1 MKYIAECAYV
11 NVANVLGII
20 IIHCQS
26 TYKTIDIVANSYCR
40 PLLRK
45 PGGVYYESLECEHR
59 ASQIMQLIG
68 VREGTVSLPGFDDGL
83 LDNFMLCCD

>member
-1 MKYIAECAYV
+1 M
-11 NVANVLGII
+11 LGIN

-45 PGGVYYESLECEHR
+45 PGSVYESLECEQR
-59 ASQIMQLIG
+59 VSQIMQLIG
-68 VREGTVSLPGFDDGL
+68 VREGTVLLPGFDDGL